1 MKKIKVLISE
11 EKINNRLDELAN
23 QIMDEYKGKDI
34 VFLCILKG
42 SIFFTVELAKRIKNN
57 IQFEFVEVS
66 SYENNEST
74 GKVKLN
80 KDITQSIEGK
90 EVIII
95 EDIVDTGRTLAFLK
109 ELLLEKK
116 PASLKICSL
125 LDKPSR
131 RIANVKHTK
140 MLKICII
147 YDMMLTNEIMQKK
160 VVKHVFKKNG
170 NARIQIIC
178 RQNSNRT
185 KTRNNN
191 SNRT

>member
-1 MKKIKVLISE
+1 MQNTETNRIENKEQLNDDFEQEVIAFLNYKEGGIIYVGINKNGQVVGVENTDLTQLQIK
-11 EKINNRLDELAN
+11 D
-23 QIMDEYKGKDI
+23 
-34 VFLCILKG
+34 
-42 SIFFTVELAKRIKNN
+42 RIKNN

-131 RIANVKHTK
+131 RIANVKADYVGFAIEDK
-140 MLKICII
+140 F
-147 YDMMLTNEIMQKK
+147 
-160 VVKHVFKKNG
+160 VVG
-170 NARIQIIC
+170 YGLDDE
-178 RQNSNRT
+178 QNH
-185 KTRNNN
+185 RNLNYIGYIEE
-191 SNRT
+191 

>member
-131 RIANVKHTK
+131 RIANVKADYVGFTIEDK
-140 MLKICII
+140 F
-147 YDMMLTNEIMQKK
+147 
-160 VVKHVFKKNG
+160 VVG
-170 NARIQIIC
+170 YGLDDE
-178 RQNSNRT
+178 QNL
-185 KTRNNN
+185 RNLNYIGYIEE
-191 SNRT
+191 

>member
-1 MKKIKVLISE
+1 MKDIKVLINE
-11 EKINNRLDELAN
+11 EQINKRLEELAH
-23 QIMDEYKGKDI
+23 QIMRDYEGKDLM
-34 VFLCILKG
+34 FLCILKG

-74 GKVKLN
+74 GKVNLN

-95 EDIVDTGRTLAFLK
+95 EDIVDTGRTLSFLK
-109 ELLLEKK
+109 DFLIEKK

-131 RIANVKHTK
+131 RIANVQADYIGFTIEDKF
-140 MLKICII
+140 
-147 YDMMLTNEIMQKK
+147 
-160 VVKHVFKKNG
+160 VVG
-170 NARIQIIC
+170 YGLDDE
-178 RQNSNRT
+178 QNH
-185 KTRNNN
+185 RNLNFVGYIEE
-191 SNRT
+191 

>member
-131 RIANVKHTK
+131 RIANVKADYIGFAIEDK
-140 MLKICII
+140 F
-147 YDMMLTNEIMQKK
+147 
-160 VVKHVFKKNG
+160 VVG
-170 NARIQIIC
+170 YGLDDE
-178 RQNSNRT
+178 QNL
-185 KTRNNN
+185 RNLNYIGYIEE
-191 SNRT
+191 

>member
-1 MKKIKVLISE
+1 
-11 EKINNRLDELAN
+11 
-23 QIMDEYKGKDI
+23 MDEYKGKDI

-131 RIANVKHTK
+131 RIANVKADYVGFAIEDK
-140 MLKICII
+140 F
-147 YDMMLTNEIMQKK
+147 
-160 VVKHVFKKNG
+160 VVG
-170 NARIQIIC
+170 YGLDDE
-178 RQNSNRT
+178 QNL
-185 KTRNNN
+185 RNLNYIGYIEE
-191 SNRT
+191 

>member
-125 LDKPSR
+125 LNKPSR
-131 RIANVKHTK
+131 RIANVKADYVGFAIEDK
-140 MLKICII
+140 F
-147 YDMMLTNEIMQKK
+147 
-160 VVKHVFKKNG
+160 VVG
-170 NARIQIIC
+170 YGLDDE
-178 RQNSNRT
+178 QNL
-185 KTRNNN
+185 RNLNYIGYIEE
-191 SNRT
+191 

>member
-131 RIANVKHTK
+131 RIANVKADYVGFAIEDK
-140 MLKICII
+140 F
-147 YDMMLTNEIMQKK
+147 
-160 VVKHVFKKNG
+160 VVG
-170 NARIQIIC
+170 YGLDDE
-178 RQNSNRT
+178 
-185 KTRNNN
+185 
-191 SNRT
+191 